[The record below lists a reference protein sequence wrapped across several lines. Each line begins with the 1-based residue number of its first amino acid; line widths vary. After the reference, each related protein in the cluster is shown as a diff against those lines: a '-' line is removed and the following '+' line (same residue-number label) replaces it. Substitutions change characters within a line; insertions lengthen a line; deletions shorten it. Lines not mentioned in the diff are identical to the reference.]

1 MMPSMLAPHATCFTL
16 SDLTAYSCT
25 ILFANLFDVFLY
37 GDELKFGPVNIVKD
51 TEMRIVG
58 DDELSI
64 PTNGTVNKLV
74 IIWVSL
80 NQIEKER
87 W

>member
-1 MMPSMLAPHATCFTL
+1 
-16 SDLTAYSCT
+16 
-25 ILFANLFDVFLY
+25 
-37 GDELKFGPVNIVKD
+37 
-51 TEMRIVG
+51 MRIVG

-80 NQIEKER
+80 NQIEKEK